1 MLHSLRMHPVF
12 TWQQARAE
20 YTHAQIQT
28 FVRRGEWVRVFR
40 GVYRAA
46 ATPMSPVLALT
57 AAQLSMDTDYAVACR
72 HTAAQLH
79 GIAVLED
86 PLVHVLASEPRTTR
100 TPGLIVHRD
109 RIGPHD
115 IVATQGVWTTSAT
128 RTALDLA
135 RTYARM
141 DALAVLDLARR
152 RGFSQCDLESEL
164 LRHKGKRGC
173 RQAAELVPLAD
184 PRAESPMES
193 RTRLRCIDAELPAPT
208 PQVVVR
214 FRGVERRLDLAW
226 PQWRIGLDYDSTQWH
241 TGIDAA
247 TRDNPRHNWLADQG
261 WQMFYATSAQVYR
274 GPEQFTEP
282 IRRAITRAQRASA

>member
-1 MLHSLRMHPVF
+1 MQPVF
-12 TWQQARAE
+12 TWHQARAE
-20 YTHAQIQT
+20 YTSAQIQT
-28 FVRRGEWVRVFR
+28 LVRRGEWVRVFR

-46 ATPMSPVLALT
+46 DTPLSTVLSLT
-57 AAQLSMDTDYAVACR
+57 AAQLSMGTDYAIACR

-79 GIAVLED
+79 GLAVLD
-86 PLVHVLASEPRTTR
+86 DSTVHVLASEPRMTR

-109 RIGPHD
+109 RIGPRD

-135 RTYARM
+135 RTYPRM

-152 RGFSQCDLESEL
+152 RGIGQLELEAEL
-164 LRHKGKRGC
+164 QRHSGKRGC

-193 RTRLRCIDAELPAPT
+193 RTRLRCIDADLPLPT

-226 PQWRIGLDYDSTQWH
+226 PQWRIGLEYDSTQWH

-247 TRDNPRHNWLADQG
+247 TRDNPRHNWLAEQG
-261 WQMFYATSAQVYR
+261 WQMFYATAAQVFR
-274 GPEQFTEP
+274 APEQFTEP
-282 IRRAITRAQRASA
+282 IRRAIQRASA